1 VVRVKRG
8 GARGS
13 RAVLPVAK
21 ATVRAPAAAGARLL
35 ARCSRFA
42 ARGTRA
48 AFVFSLKVAALL
60 EALPEGSGWHFEYQS
75 SW

>member
-48 AFVFSLKVAALL
+48 AFVFSLKVAAGAGGLDA
-60 EALPEGSGWHFEYQS
+60 ERISIAGAGSI
-75 SW
+75 